1 MIELIPG
8 FGVVSERGVA
18 KVPNAEKIKKVEEL
32 NGIFLKAKSAV
43 LANYQG
49 IEAPELTQLR
59 SHMRSRAIDF
69 RVIKNTLARQA
80 AKNTPFDLL
89 DEEFSG
95 PVSLVVSFDDA
106 VAPARAL
113 AEFSKLGATKNP
125 KVICGVVEG
134 KKVSPEQVKA
144 MADLPSKEVLISQLL
159 ATMNGPTTNFV
170 GALSGVLRK
179 LVGTLEAIKEKKASE

>member
-1 MIELIPG
+1 M
-8 FGVVSERGVA
+8 
-18 KVPNAEKIKKVEEL
+18 PNAEKIKKVEEL

-59 SHMRSRAIDF
+59 SHMRGRAIDF
-69 RVIKNTLARQA
+69 RVIKNTLAREA
-80 AKNTPFDLL
+80 AKNTPFELL

-95 PVSLVVSFDDA
+95 PVSLVVSFEDA
-106 VAPARAL
+106 VAPAKAL
-113 AEFSKLGATKNP
+113 ADYAKSGATKTP

-134 KKVSPEQVKA
+134 KKVSPEEVKA
-144 MADLPSKEVLISQLL
+144 LADLPSKEVLISQLL

-170 GALSGVLRK
+170 GTMSALLRK
-179 LVGTLEAIKEKKASE
+179 LVGTLDAIKEKKASE

>member
-1 MIELIPG
+1 
-8 FGVVSERGVA
+8 VA

-80 AKNTPFDLL
+80 AKNTPFELL

-113 AEFSKLGATKNP
+113 EEFSKLGAAKNP

-134 KKVSPEQVKA
+134 KMVSPEQVKA
-144 MADLPSKEVLISQLL
+144 MADLPSKEVLVSQLL

>member
-1 MIELIPG
+1 
-8 FGVVSERGVA
+8 
-18 KVPNAEKIKKVEEL
+18 
-32 NGIFLKAKSAV
+32 
-43 LANYQG
+43 
-49 IEAPELTQLR
+49 
-59 SHMRSRAIDF
+59 MRSRAIDF

-80 AKNTPFDLL
+80 AKNTPFELL

-95 PVSLVVSFDDA
+95 PVSLVVSFDDV

-170 GALSGVLRK
+170 GALGGVLRK

>member
-1 MIELIPG
+1 M
-8 FGVVSERGVA
+8 
-18 KVPNAEKIKKVEEL
+18 PNAEKIKKVEEL

-59 SHMRSRAIDF
+59 SHMRSRAVDF

-80 AKNTPFDLL
+80 AKNTPFELL

-95 PVSLVVSFDDA
+95 PVSLVVSFDDV
-106 VAPARAL
+106 VAPAKAL
-113 AEFSKLGATKNP
+113 AEFSKSGATKSP
-125 KVICGVVEG
+125 DVICGVVEG
-134 KKVSPEQVKA
+134 KKISPEQVKA
-144 MADLPSKEVLISQLL
+144 LADLPSKEVLISQLL

-170 GALSGVLRK
+170 RTLSGVLKK
-179 LVGTLEAIKEKKASE
+179 LVGTLDAIKEKKASE

>member
-1 MIELIPG
+1 MKE
-8 FGVVSERGVA
+8 VA
-18 KVPNAEKIKKVEEL
+18 KLPNAEKIKKVEEL
-32 NGIFLKAKSAV
+32 NGLFMKAKSAV

-49 IEAPELTQLR
+49 IEAPELTALR
-59 SHMRSRAIDF
+59 SHMRGRSIDF

-80 AKNTPFDLL
+80 AKNTPFELL

-95 PVSLVVSFDDA
+95 PVSLVVSYEDA
-106 VAPARAL
+106 VAPAKAL
-113 AEFSKLGATKNP
+113 ADYAKTGAQKTP

-134 KKVSPEQVKA
+134 KKVSPEEVKA
-144 MADLPSKEVLISQLL
+144 LADLPSKEALIAQLL

-170 GALSGVLRK
+170 GVMGGLLRK